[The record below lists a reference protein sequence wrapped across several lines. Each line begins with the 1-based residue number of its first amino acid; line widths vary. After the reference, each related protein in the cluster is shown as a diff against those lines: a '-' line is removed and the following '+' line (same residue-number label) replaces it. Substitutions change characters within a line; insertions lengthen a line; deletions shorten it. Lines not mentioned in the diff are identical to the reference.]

1 VKSSD
6 RASIVA
12 QWVAR
17 ISKSRFSVREY
28 FRRFQVP
35 FSQRQ
40 YFVYKRQLPQPG
52 VGMRRDGR
60 GGGNHRKL
68 SAEAE
73 GFLAAYL
80 RTHPAVSLEELQRLV
95 QVRFKA
101 AVTKSALSRALKRL
115 GVSLTA
121 RRTLAVDRAYTPFGG
136 FELVVALACHLRWP
150 QSTAEIIR
158 AQLKRLKRS
167 RAQGWNQ
174 PSDRRGRDRYGRF
187 TPRYNRRKDVRES
200 RFASI
205 EHKRGTKNFASMS
218 ISQATAQVLA
228 RKSLAVLAL
237 PLLTRQG
244 MSRSVD
250 TPLGESLGSVCGFN
264 YKNATLRKFFSEL
277 KYLGVAESLLRGQ
290 VPYWRRQWQGTSRR
304 RLELPLLCYYV
315 DGHTKAYWS
324 SRRVRQNKVTMLGR
338 VMGCLEQ
345 VFVHDQFG
353 RPLYFETYSGQAPL
367 GEEVLSLFEK
377 IEESVEAG
385 PKGLQVTRAIII
397 DGVGNSVR
405 TLRAFAAQ
413 SHYHYITSLDANQW
427 SPRKIR
433 REGRARRYA
442 YGPATLRECELELQ
456 DSQEPGYLIVTRAI
470 KIEWDYGRTTVLITS
485 LPEGTIGPSEVV
497 KAYFERWPAQELS
510 FKVMKHVACLNRV
523 AGYGKQ
529 RLPDSHVMRKQHK
542 LAAEIKTLREQLAR
556 PLEAIAREE
565 SRLPALIHKERR
577 LRAQSRIRDGQR
589 LLPVQEAQ
597 QLRAIGQDIA
607 RIQRAL
613 KRIEKPHTPAL
624 RRLRNKE
631 RQWLRLQSKQSVYH
645 ADVELDQIATYFRVA
660 FTNLCAYLLSEY
672 FGSSPLSLG
681 HFVEHVL
688 HIPATIE
695 QTDTTKRIFL
705 HTSQK
710 DWATTLALGPVIE
723 KINTLNI
730 VNLSGQRVMFELRS
744 NGAI

>member
-1 VKSSD
+1 
-6 RASIVA
+6 
-12 QWVAR
+12 
-17 ISKSRFSVREY
+17 
-28 FRRFQVP
+28 
-35 FSQRQ
+35 
-40 YFVYKRQLPQPG
+40 
-52 VGMRRDGR
+52 M
-60 GGGNHRKL
+60 
-68 SAEAE
+68 
-73 GFLAAYL
+73 
-80 RTHPAVSLEELQRLV
+80 
-95 QVRFKA
+95 
-101 AVTKSALSRALKRL
+101 
-115 GVSLTA
+115 
-121 RRTLAVDRAYTPFGG
+121 
-136 FELVVALACHLRWP
+136 ALACHLRWP
-150 QSTAEIIR
+150 QSTAEIIHR
-158 AQLKRLKRS
+158 ELKRLKRS
-167 RAQGWNQ
+167 RAQGWHQ
-174 PSDRRGRDRYGRF
+174 PIDRRGRNSRGRF
-187 TPRYNRRKDVRES
+187 TPHYNRRKAVRES

-205 EHKRGTKNFASMS
+205 EQKRGTKNFASMS
-218 ISQATAQVLA
+218 ITQADAQVLA

-250 TPLGESLGSVCGFN
+250 TPLGESLRSLCGFN
-264 YKNATLRKFFSEL
+264 YRNETLRKFFSEL

-290 VPYWRRQWQGTSRR
+290 VPYWHRQWQGTSRGT
-304 RLELPLLCYYV
+304 LELPLLCYYV

-324 SRRVRQNKVTMLGR
+324 SQRVRQNKVTMLGR

-353 RPLYFETYSGQAPL
+353 RPLYFETYSGHAPL
-367 GEEVLSLFEK
+367 GEQVLSLFEK
-377 IEESVEAG
+377 IEESLEAA
-385 PKGLQVTRAIII
+385 PKRLQVTRAIII

-456 DSQEPGYLIVTRAI
+456 DSQEPEYLIVTRAI

-529 RLPDSHVMRKQHK
+529 RLPDSNVMRKQHK
-542 LAAEIKTLREQLAR
+542 LAAEIKTLREQLAL
-556 PLEAIAREE
+556 PLEVIARQE
-565 SRLPALIHKERR
+565 SRLPALIRKERQLRAKSPIRDGRRILPRQEAQR
-577 LRAQSRIRDGQR
+577 LRA
-589 LLPVQEAQ
+589 L
-597 QLRAIGQDIA
+597 GQDIA
-607 RIQRAL
+607 RIQRAI
-613 KRIEKPHTPAL
+613 KRIEKPHAPAL

-631 RQWLRLQSKQSVYH
+631 RQWLRLQSKHSVYH

-681 HFVEHVL
+681 HLVEHVL

-705 HTSQK
+705 HASQK
-710 DWATTLALGPVIE
+710 DRATTLALGPVIE
-723 KINTLNI
+723 KLNTPTI

-744 NGAI
+744 NGVI

>member
-1 VKSSD
+1 MKSSD
-6 RASIVA
+6 RASLVA

-17 ISKSRFSVREY
+17 INNSRLSVREY

-40 YFVYKRQLPQPG
+40 YFVYKRQVQQQG
-52 VGMRRDGR
+52 VGALRDGR
-60 GGGNHRKL
+60 AGGNHRKL

-80 RTHPAVSLEELQRLV
+80 QTHPQVSLEELQRLV
-95 QVRFKA
+95 QLRFQVM
-101 AVTKSALSRALKRL
+101 VTKSALSRALKRL
-115 GVSLTA
+115 GASLTA
-121 RRTLAVDRAYTPFGG
+121 RRTSAVDRAYTPFGG

-167 RAQGWNQ
+167 RAQGWDR
-174 PSDRRGRDRYGRF
+174 PSDRRGRDGQGRF
-187 TPRYNRRKDVRES
+187 TPRYNRRKEVRES

-218 ISQATAQVLA
+218 ISQATGQVLA

-250 TPLGESLGSVCGFN
+250 TPLGESLGSLCGFN

-277 KYLGVAESLLRGQ
+277 KYLGVAESLLCGQ
-290 VPYWRRQWQGTSRR
+290 VPYWHRQWQGTSRG

-324 SRRVRQNKVTMLGR
+324 SQRVRQNKVTMLGR

-353 RPLYFETYSGQAPL
+353 RPLYFETYSGHAPL
-367 GEEVLSLFEK
+367 GKQVLSLFEK
-377 IEESVEAG
+377 IEQSLEVA

-413 SHYHYITSLDANQW
+413 SHYHYITSLDTNQW
-427 SPRKIR
+427 NPRKVR

-442 YGPATLRECELELQ
+442 YGPATLRECELELV

-470 KIEWDYGRTTVLITS
+470 KIEWDYGRVTVLITS
-485 LPEGTIGPSEVV
+485 LPEGTLGPSEVV
-497 KAYFERWPAQELS
+497 KAYFDRWPAQELS

-529 RLPDSHVMRKQHK
+529 RLDDTNVWRKQQK
-542 LAAEIKTLREQLAR
+542 LSAEIKTLRGQLAL

-565 SRLPALIHKERR
+565 SRLPALIRQERR
-577 LRAQSRIRDGQR
+577 LRASSQIRNGRR
-589 LLPVQEAQ
+589 LLPKKEVQR
-597 QLRAIGQDIA
+597 LTAIGQDIG
-607 RIQRAL
+607 RIQRAIKL
-613 KRIEKPHTPAL
+613 IEKHTPAL
-624 RRLRNKE
+624 RRLRKKE
-631 RQWLRLQSKQSVYH
+631 REWLRLQSKQTVYH

-695 QTDTTKRIFL
+695 QTDTTKRVLL
-705 HTSQK
+705 HASQK
-710 DWATTLALGPVIE
+710 DRATSIALGPVIE
-723 KINTLNI
+723 KINSLNVI
-730 VNLSGQRVMFELRS
+730 NLSGQRVMFELRS

>member
-1 VKSSD
+1 MKSSE
-6 RASIVA
+6 RASIIVE
-12 QWVAR
+12 WVAR
-17 ISKSRFSVREY
+17 ISNSRLSVREY
-28 FRRFQVP
+28 FRRFQMP

-40 YFVYKRQLPQPG
+40 YFIYKRQWQQQ
-52 VGMRRDGR
+52 GMGALRDGR

-73 GFLAAYL
+73 GFLAGYV
-80 RTHPAVSLEELQRLV
+80 RTHPQVSLEELQRLV
-95 QVRFKA
+95 EVRSQTV
-101 AVTKSALSRALKRL
+101 VTKSALSRALKRV
-115 GVSLTA
+115 GVSLTPQRA
-121 RRTLAVDRAYTPFGG
+121 AVVGKDYSPFGG

-158 AQLKRLKRS
+158 TQLKRLKRS
-167 RAQGWNQ
+167 RAKGWAQ
-174 PSDRRGRDRYGRF
+174 PSDGRGRDSRGHF

-218 ISQATAQVLA
+218 IARATPEVLA

-237 PLLTRQG
+237 PLLSHQG

-250 TPLGESLGSVCGFN
+250 TPLGETLGSLCGFN
-264 YKNATLRKFFSEL
+264 YKNETLRKFFSEL

-290 VPYWRRQWQGTSRR
+290 VPYWQRHWQGTSRA
-304 RLELPLLCYYV
+304 RLEVPLLCYYV

-353 RPLYFETYSGQAPL
+353 RPLYFETHSGHAPL
-367 GEEVLSLFEK
+367 GEQVLSLFEK
-377 IEESVEAG
+377 IEQSLEAP
-385 PKGLQVTRAIII
+385 PKRVQVTRAIII

-413 SHYHYITSLDANQW
+413 SRYHYITSLDANQW
-427 SPRKIR
+427 NPRKVR
-433 REGRARRYA
+433 SEGRARRYT
-442 YGPATLRECELELQ
+442 YGAATLRDCELELQ

-470 KIEWDYGRTTVLITS
+470 KIEWDYGRVTVLITS
-485 LPEGTIGPSEVV
+485 LPQATIGPSEVV
-497 KAYFERWPAQELS
+497 KAYFDRWPAQELS
-510 FKVMKHVACLNRV
+510 FKVMKQVACLNRV
-523 AGYGKQ
+523 VGYGKQ
-529 RLPDSHVMRKQHK
+529 RLADTKALGKQQK
-542 LAAEIKTLREQLAR
+542 LAAEIKTLHEQLTL
-556 PLEAIAREE
+556 PLEAIARQE

-577 LRAQSRIRDGQR
+577 LRVKSPIRHGRRI
-589 LLPVQEAQ
+589 LPKQEAQ
-597 QLRAIGQDIA
+597 RLTAVGQDIA
-607 RIQRAL
+607 RIQRTI

-624 RRLRNKE
+624 RRLRKKE
-631 RQWLRLQSKQSVYH
+631 RQWLRLQSKHTVYH

-695 QTDTTKRIFL
+695 QTDTTKRVLL
-705 HTSQK
+705 HPSPKDRATS
-710 DWATTLALGPVIE
+710 TALGPVIE
-723 KINTLNI
+723 KINRLNV
-730 VNLSGQRVMFELRS
+730 VNLCGQRVMFELRS

>member
-1 VKSSD
+1 VKSSG
-6 RASIVA
+6 RASIIA
-12 QWVAR
+12 DWVAR
-17 ISKSRFSVREY
+17 ISNSRLSVRRY
-28 FRRFQVP
+28 FQQFQLP

-40 YFVYKRQLPQPG
+40 YFLYKRKLQQQG
-52 VGMRRDGR
+52 VGALRDGR
-60 GGGNHRKL
+60 AGGNHRKL

-80 RTHPAVSLEELQRLV
+80 QTHPEVSLGELQRLV
-95 QVRFKA
+95 EVRFDA

-115 GVSLTA
+115 GVSPTP
-121 RRTLAVDRAYTPFGG
+121 RRALAVHRDYSPFGG

-150 QSTAEIIR
+150 QTTAEIIHR
-158 AQLKRLKRS
+158 QLKRLKQS
-167 RAQGWNQ
+167 QAQGWNR
-174 PSDRRGRDRYGRF
+174 PIDRRGRDSRGCF
-187 TPRYNRRKDVRES
+187 TPHYNRRKAVREA

-205 EHKRGTKNFASMS
+205 EKKRGTKNFASMS
-218 ISQATAQVLA
+218 ITRADPQVLA

-250 TPLGESLGSVCGFN
+250 TPLGESLGSLCGFN
-264 YKNATLRKFFSEL
+264 YKNETLRKFFSEL

-290 VPYWRRQWQGTSRR
+290 VPYWHRQWQGTSRGT
-304 RLELPLLCYYV
+304 LELPLLCYYV
-315 DGHTKAYWS
+315 DGQTKAYWS
-324 SRRVRQNKVTMLGR
+324 SQRVRQNKVTMLGR

-367 GEEVLSLFEK
+367 GEQVLSLFEK
-377 IEESVEAG
+377 IEESLEAP
-385 PKGLQVTRAIII
+385 PKRLQVTRAIII

-413 SHYHYITSLDANQW
+413 SHYHYITSLDTNQW
-427 SPRKIR
+427 NPRKVR

-442 YGPATLRECELELQ
+442 YGPATLRECELELV

-470 KIEWDYGRTTVLITS
+470 KIEWDYGRVTVLITS
-485 LPEGTIGPSEVV
+485 LPEGTLGPSEVV

-510 FKVMKHVACLNRV
+510 FKVMKQVACLNRV

-529 RLPDSHVMRKQHK
+529 RLDDTNVGRKQQK
-542 LAAEIKTLREQLAR
+542 LSAEIKTLRGQLAL

-565 SRLPALIHKERR
+565 SRLPALIRQERR
-577 LRAQSRIRDGQR
+577 LRASSRIRDGCR
-589 LLPVQEAQ
+589 LLPKKDEQR
-597 QLRAIGQDIA
+597 LTAIGKDIG
-607 RIQRAL
+607 RIQRAMKL
-613 KRIEKPHTPAL
+613 IEKHTPAL
-624 RRLRNKE
+624 RRLRKKE
-631 RQWLRLQSKQSVYH
+631 REWLRLQSKQSVYH

-695 QTDTTKRIFL
+695 QTDTTKRVLL
-705 HTSQK
+705 HASQK
-710 DWATTLALGPVIE
+710 DRATSIALGPVIE